1 MKINRRSEK
10 RLQKEI
16 NKWKE
21 SGETGDV
28 TSEESTSFQ
37 ETYDENKLELLDMEV
52 QELVEE
58 LDKRGQALIEH
69 PTPDQI
75 REYQQALASFLDKSL
90 KLSKEIQRVQG
101 KRNLQDLREG
111 NDQKEHVIVRTID
124 EKIDE
129 LTEDVLNAQDRE
141 LDLAERVGE
150 VQGLVVDLVS
160 SIQPDGDESEPSGNL
175 P

>member
-1 MKINRRSEK
+1 VKINRRSEK

-21 SGETGDV
+21 SGETGEV
-28 TSEESTSFQ
+28 SSEERSSFE
-37 ETYDENKLELLDMEV
+37 ETFDENKLELLDLEV

-58 LDKRGQALIEH
+58 LDVRGQALIDH

-75 REYQQALASFLDKSL
+75 RDYQQALASFLDKAL
-90 KLSKEIQRVQG
+90 NLSKEIQRVQG

-124 EKIDE
+124 EKIDS
-129 LTEDVLNAQDRE
+129 LTEDVLNAQERE

-160 SIQPDGDESEPSGNL
+160 SIRPDEDGSETTQNL